1 MDTKRGRIGLQWV
14 LLLAVVLASV
24 GVARAQQPDPK
35 QLFQEADQA
44 QQSGDYNTAVKDY
57 EQLIR
62 IHPEIVSA
70 QANLGVALAAL
81 GRYDEA
87 IRQYEIALAEAP
99 DDPAL
104 RMDLGLA
111 YYKKGDFAGAGAQFA
126 ALHKAKPDDV
136 RIATLL
142 GNCQVQLGL
151 VGEALALLEPLEKAN
166 PDNLDVEWALGTA
179 LIRAGQTREGLE
191 RVQKVADRS
200 HSIEA
205 YQLAADLYLGLTYFD
220 QARTDAEAV
229 IKLNPKMPKAYVVLG
244 LVDDYAGDPKGAAE
258 EYQKALQFDPK
269 DLQARLQ
276 LANALYI
283 LRKLDAARQ
292 QIEQLLAQD
301 PKSSAGLYERGRI
314 ENAQGQLPA
323 ALKDF
328 QAVEKSDPAWLLPH
342 VDLAALYFRLNQP
355 SAGAREKKIVD
366 QLRAQERKRRD
377 QNHVI
382 SPQIHPQ

>member
-1 MDTKRGRIGLQWV
+1 MQAKRGKIGWQLAV
-14 LLLAVVLASV
+14 LLAGVLSSA
-24 GVARAQQPDPK
+24 GLARAQETDPK
-35 QLFQEADQA
+35 QLFQEADRA

-57 EQLIR
+57 EQLVR
-62 IHPEIVSA
+62 VHPEIVSA

-104 RMDLGLA
+104 RLDLGLA
-111 YYKKGDFAGAGAQFA
+111 YYKKGDFAGAAAQFA
-126 ALHKAKPDDV
+126 ALHKAKPSDV

-142 GNCQVQLGL
+142 GNCEVQLGL
-151 VGEALALLEPLEKAN
+151 VGEALALLEPLGKAN

-179 LIRAGQTREGLE
+179 LIRAGQTRAGLE

-220 QARTDAEAV
+220 QARADAEAV
-229 IKLNPKMPKAYVVLG
+229 IKLNPQVPKAYVVLG

-258 EYQKALQFDPK
+258 EYQKALQLDPK
-269 DLQARLQ
+269 DTQARLQ
-276 LANALYI
+276 LANALFI

-328 QAVEKSDPAWLLPH
+328 QAVEQSDPQWLLPH

-355 SAGAREKKIVD
+355 SEGAREKKIVD
-366 QLRAQERKRRD
+366 HLRTQERKRRD

-382 SPQIHPQ
+382 SPQIHSQ

>member
-1 MDTKRGRIGLQWV
+1 MRWV
-14 LLLAVVLASV
+14 LPLAVVLAGA

-57 EQLIR
+57 EQLVR

-104 RMDLGLA
+104 RLDLGLA

-151 VGEALALLEPLEKAN
+151 VGEALALLDPLEKAN

-191 RVQKVADRS
+191 RVQKVADRG

-258 EYQKALQFDPK
+258 EYQKALQLDPK

-328 QAVEKSDPAWLLPH
+328 QTVEKSDPAWLLPH

-355 SAGAREKKIVD
+355 SDGARERKIVD

-377 QNHVI
+377 QNHII
-382 SPQIHPQ
+382 SPQIHSQ